1 MRDMKERKNTL
12 CSSRFRGKY
21 FCQTTMKIRI
31 ELIGY
36 LAKSGLP
43 NRYKGGELKV
53 ADGTTLAQLLE
64 LFRISKEMQML
75 VAVNGSVPDEPYVLH
90 EGDIIQFA
98 PPIAGG

>member
-1 MRDMKERKNTL
+1 
-12 CSSRFRGKY
+12 
-21 FCQTTMKIRI
+21 MKIRI

-43 NRYKGGELKV
+43 NGYKGGELEI
-53 ADGTTLAQLLE
+53 ASGTTLAQLLE
-64 LFRISKEMQML
+64 LFRISKGLFML
-75 VAVNGSVPDEPYVLH
+75 IAVNGSVLEETYVLC